1 LLLMLLITGSML
13 CFSTGVDSVEK
24 AVGISAVA
32 NSHVEAQIEIADC
45 GDKKACKLSLL
56 VTYPGLSSGLAAPVV
71 LFFSG
76 FQMPRSWYDSYAEQL
91 ASSGGYAVVQY
102 ETSSSIVK
110 PLIPD
115 MIEVQFIPRILSFL
129 AGEATNSTSP
139 LYNRVDVSR
148 VGLMGHSRGGKLAA
162 LALAF
167 GVHLPDQTPLPA
179 CTRQQSTSMHGP
191 GPAEASQDLGSK
203 HKQQL
208 QQEQQEQQQDQHRV
222 HDPHS
227 QHLAELQP
235 AEAGRCQQVVQGV
248 GLVPQLAAVLIDP
261 VDSGSGSSPQDM
273 QYPSAVEALT
283 GRNRSAAL
291 IGAGVC
297 GWCNPKKDGWRSF
310 WPVLQSGWLQVVFAA
325 GHLQFTDAKGA
336 AAWAWDK
343 FCGGKA
349 QSHAEV
355 QEFPVRA
362 ALAWFGL
369 AFEDKP
375 PTAYIDWS
383 LKQQQ
388 LQRASFEIK
397 TAKV

>member
-1 LLLMLLITGSML
+1 
-13 CFSTGVDSVEK
+13 
-24 AVGISAVA
+24 
-32 NSHVEAQIEIADC
+32 
-45 GDKKACKLSLL
+45 
-56 VTYPGLSSGLAAPVV
+56 
-71 LFFSG
+71 
-76 FQMPRSWYDSYAEQL
+76 
-91 ASSGGYAVVQY
+91 
-102 ETSSSIVK
+102 
-110 PLIPD
+110 
-115 MIEVQFIPRILSFL
+115 
-129 AGEATNSTSP
+129 
-139 LYNRVDVSR
+139 
-148 VGLMGHSRGGKLAA
+148 MGHSRGGKLAA

-291 IGAGVC
+291 IGEHWTAKEVVGKAKQAGVAEA
-297 GWCNPKKDGWRSF
+297 
-310 WPVLQSGWLQVVFAA
+310 VLFAGG
-325 GHLQFTDAKGA
+325 GHFEEPLLGVAVGFLHVLSKHLTLAIPTGA
-336 AAWAWDK
+336 PWTSPYCPDIVCV
-343 FCGGKA
+343 CGGEKEGGA
-349 QSHAEV
+349 LSFIQAKLHYAL
-355 QEFPVRA
+355 RA
-362 ALAWFGL
+362 APL
-369 AFEDKP
+369 
-375 PTAYIDWS
+375 
-383 LKQQQ
+383 
-388 LQRASFEIK
+388 RAPGSH
-397 TAKV
+397 